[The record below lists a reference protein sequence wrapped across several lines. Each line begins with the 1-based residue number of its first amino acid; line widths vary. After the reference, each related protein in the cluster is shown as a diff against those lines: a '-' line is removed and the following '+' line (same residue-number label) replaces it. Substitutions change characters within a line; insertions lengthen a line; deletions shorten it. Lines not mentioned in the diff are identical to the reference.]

1 MFAAQYHTRNTHIRR
16 SPAADRL
23 EVIGRQRSTDW
34 RSSVASGRPSTL
46 EVIGRQLST
55 VDSEGHWSPKSTHR
69 ARPLAFCSVVGSEFS
84 KVDYTALTS
93 CPNNFTLIYDNAI
106 LRRDVDCDVS
116 SCFHRPGVKTLRQI
130 TKKLYKSV
138 GTFLLTAMYPGN
150 KQASTYAQSPYTSQA
165 RTASTALMAYLD
177 SRLLAECRWRSQ
189 RRHYNPSDR
198 RWRYRRWC
206 GWCRTY
212 WCRCYWR

>member
-1 MFAAQYHTRNTHIRR
+1 MLHNISHTQHPHQAVTSCRPTGGHR
-16 SPAADRL
+16 SPAVDRRFWRL
-23 EVIGRQRSTDW
+23 SVTDS
-34 RSSVASGRPSTL
+34 R
-46 EVIGRQLST
+46 LST
-55 VDSEGHWSPKSTHR
+55 HDHGLSARIYVRLSGLDS
-69 ARPLAFCSVVGSEFS
+69 ARLI
-84 KVDYTALTS
+84 TLHLTS

-116 SCFHRPGVKTLRQI
+116 SCFHRPVKTLRQI

-138 GTFLLTAMYPGN
+138 GTFLLTAMYPGK

-177 SRLLAECRWRSQ
+177 SRLLAECRWCSQ

-198 RWRYRRWC
+198 RWRYWRWC
-206 GWCRTY
+206 GWCR
-212 WCRCYWR
+212 RYWR